1 MINHLDVLGLS
12 RLPSSAEELQSA
24 YRSKARSTHP
34 DNGGSS
40 EKFVA
45 VRAAYDTLRDPV
57 KLQSWAAEYRA
68 HCQRQGLTV
77 CSKCLTASRSQARNC
92 GCAPSE
98 RTRADQVRDALA
110 DELTDFV
117 VRVSSRVGDRVADLA
132 VDLVDQGVN
141 KIKNRVTKRRG

>member
-1 MINHLDVLGLS
+1 MRAAWLGLTDQAIVQMVAQPMLLVAFLAALGSMAPPRRETKSASNDLLASGAQMINHLATLGLS

-57 KLQSWAAEYRA
+57 KLQS
-68 HCQRQGLTV
+68 
-77 CSKCLTASRSQARNC
+77 
-92 GCAPSE
+92 
-98 RTRADQVRDALA
+98 
-110 DELTDFV
+110 
-117 VRVSSRVGDRVADLA
+117 
-132 VDLVDQGVN
+132 
-141 KIKNRVTKRRG
+141 